1 MYKIFKRNHEMKKIS
16 NVAFLLIAAALSA
29 CGSNFEW
36 FPDYIDSTAP
46 TITASISGTT
56 SFSNNTTHVS
66 ALPATVTFISNEAA
80 TIYYTTNGSDP
91 TIASSSVAAS
101 ANTSTTGPSITITD
115 TILKFFGV
123 DTLSNASSIQRNTI
137 VTP

>member
-1 MYKIFKRNHEMKKIS
+1 MKKIS
-16 NVAFLLIAAALSA
+16 NVAFLLVAAALSA
-29 CGSNFEW
+29 CGSNLEF

-46 TITASISGTT
+46 AITASISGTT

-91 TIASSSVAAS
+91 TTASSSVAAS
-101 ANTSTTGPSITITD
+101 ANTPISGPSITISSTV
-115 TILKFFGV
+115 LKFFGV
-123 DTLSNASSIQRNTI
+123 DTLANASSIQRNTI

>member
-1 MYKIFKRNHEMKKIS
+1 MKKIS
-16 NVAFLLIAAALSA
+16 NVAFLFVAASLSA

-36 FPDYIDSTAP
+36 FPEYTDATAP

-66 ALPATVTFISNEAA
+66 ALPATVTFIPNEAA
-80 TIYYTTNGSDP
+80 TIYYTTNGTDP

-101 ANTSTTGPSITITD
+101 ANTSITGPSITITN

-123 DTLSNASSIQRNTI
+123 DTLSNASSIQRTT
-137 VTP
+137 VVSP

>member
-1 MYKIFKRNHEMKKIS
+1 MKKIS
-16 NVAFLLIAAALSA
+16 NVAFLLIAATLSA

-36 FPDYIDSTAP
+36 FPSYVDTSAP

-101 ANTSTTGPSITITD
+101 ANTSTTGPSITVTD